1 MKTRQELI
9 CWNCDEQFSTPL
21 PAEIPDTLIVYCS
34 LCDAECIIDFTTT
47 REKIKIVYRGKEV
60 ASSIEINQ
68 LPEIMKTQKPD

>member
-34 LCDAECIIDFTTT
+34 LCDAECTIDFT
-47 REKIKIVYRGKEV
+47 KIKKTKTLYRGEEV
-60 ASSIEINQ
+60 ASGIEISQ

>member
-34 LCDAECIIDFTTT
+34 LCDAECAIDFTKI
-47 REKIKIVYRGKEV
+47 EKTKIVYSGEEV
-60 ASSIEINQ
+60 ASGIEISQ